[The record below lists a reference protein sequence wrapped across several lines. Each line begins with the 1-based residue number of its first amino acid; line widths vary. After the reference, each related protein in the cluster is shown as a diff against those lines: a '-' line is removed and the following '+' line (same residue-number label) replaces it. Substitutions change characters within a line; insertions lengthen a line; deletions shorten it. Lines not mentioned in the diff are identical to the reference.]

1 MRIKKEGERRRER
14 KRDRGEQP
22 ISDLRPPQSS
32 DTNSVQQIK
41 INQLLLSYHMP
52 LRCLETAEVSYNQGV
67 TRWQGRMKGKTERG
81 MDGRKEI
88 KRGGGTKAVGHCVP
102 VGEILHGLGV

>member
-1 MRIKKEGERRRER
+1 
-14 KRDRGEQP
+14 
-22 ISDLRPPQSS
+22 
-32 DTNSVQQIK
+32 
-41 INQLLLSYHMP
+41 
-52 LRCLETAEVSYNQGV
+52 
-67 TRWQGRMKGKTERG
+67 MKGKTERG

>member
-1 MRIKKEGERRRER
+1 MGTFLYVEGCVMRIKKEGERRRER

-67 TRWQGRMKGKTERG
+67 TRWQGAKGG
-81 MDGRKEI
+81 
-88 KRGGGTKAVGHCVP
+88 
-102 VGEILHGLGV
+102 